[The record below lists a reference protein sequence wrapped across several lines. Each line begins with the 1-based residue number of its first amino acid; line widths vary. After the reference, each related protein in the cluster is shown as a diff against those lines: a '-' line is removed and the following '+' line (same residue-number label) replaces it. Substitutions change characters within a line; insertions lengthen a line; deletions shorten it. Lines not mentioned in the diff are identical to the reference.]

1 MAHNRGWDLRT
12 AAGYVVLLLAVS
24 DGYRAAGRMVR
35 WWERDSGGRSG
46 TDRAVIGRLPMCIRM
61 TCGGQQEMVSS
72 KEQSGVETRVLS
84 VVTEVLAIEGDAPA
98 LDSSLI
104 EDLGADSL
112 DLLSL
117 FMALEDEF
125 GDTISEEETEG
136 LATLRDIVEC
146 ISGRLG
152 ETAAASQS

>member
-1 MAHNRGWDLRT
+1 
-12 AAGYVVLLLAVS
+12 
-24 DGYRAAGRMVR
+24 
-35 WWERDSGGRSG
+35 
-46 TDRAVIGRLPMCIRM
+46 
-61 TCGGQQEMVSS
+61 MVSS
-72 KEQSGVETRVLS
+72 KEQSSVEARVLS
-84 VVTEVLAIEGDAPA
+84 VVREVLAIEGEPPV

-125 GDTISEEETEG
+125 GGTITEEDTEG

-146 ISGRLG
+146 ISGRIG
-152 ETAAASQS
+152 ENAVASQ

>member
-1 MAHNRGWDLRT
+1 
-12 AAGYVVLLLAVS
+12 
-24 DGYRAAGRMVR
+24 
-35 WWERDSGGRSG
+35 
-46 TDRAVIGRLPMCIRM
+46 
-61 TCGGQQEMVSS
+61 MVSG
-72 KEQSGVETRVLS
+72 KEQSGVEARVLS
-84 VVTEVLAIEGDAPA
+84 VVTEVLAIEGEPPA

-112 DLLSL
+112 DLLSV

-125 GDTISEEETEG
+125 GGTISEEDTEG

-152 ETAAASQS
+152 ENAVASQG

>member
-1 MAHNRGWDLRT
+1 M
-12 AAGYVVLLLAVS
+12 
-24 DGYRAAGRMVR
+24 M
-35 WWERDSGGRSG
+35 
-46 TDRAVIGRLPMCIRM
+46 
-61 TCGGQQEMVSS
+61 SS
-72 KEQSGVETRVLS
+72 KEQSSVEARVLS
-84 VVTEVLAIEGDAPA
+84 VAQEVLAIDGEPPA

-125 GDTISEEETEG
+125 GSTISEEDTDG
-136 LATLRDIVEC
+136 LDTLRDIVDC

-152 ETAAASQS
+152 ENAVASP

>member
-1 MAHNRGWDLRT
+1 
-12 AAGYVVLLLAVS
+12 
-24 DGYRAAGRMVR
+24 
-35 WWERDSGGRSG
+35 
-46 TDRAVIGRLPMCIRM
+46 
-61 TCGGQQEMVSS
+61 MVSS
-72 KEQSGVETRVLS
+72 KEQAGVEARVLS
-84 VVTEVLAIEGDAPA
+84 VVTEVLAIEGEPPA
-98 LDSSLI
+98 LESSLI

-125 GDTISEEETEG
+125 GGTISEQDTEG

-152 ETAAASQS
+152 ENAVASQS

>member
-1 MAHNRGWDLRT
+1 
-12 AAGYVVLLLAVS
+12 
-24 DGYRAAGRMVR
+24 
-35 WWERDSGGRSG
+35 
-46 TDRAVIGRLPMCIRM
+46 
-61 TCGGQQEMVSS
+61 MVSS
-72 KEQSGVETRVLS
+72 KDQSSVEARVLS
-84 VVTEVLAIEGDAPA
+84 VAQEVLAIDGEPPA

-125 GDTISEEETEG
+125 GDTISEEDTDG
-136 LATLRDIVEC
+136 LDTLRDIVNC

-152 ETAAASQS
+152 ENAVASQ

>member
-1 MAHNRGWDLRT
+1 
-12 AAGYVVLLLAVS
+12 
-24 DGYRAAGRMVR
+24 
-35 WWERDSGGRSG
+35 
-46 TDRAVIGRLPMCIRM
+46 
-61 TCGGQQEMVSS
+61 MVSS
-72 KEQSGVETRVLS
+72 KEQSGVEARVLS
-84 VVTEVLAIEGDAPA
+84 VVTEVLAIEGEPPA

-125 GDTISEEETEG
+125 GGTISEEDTEG

-152 ETAAASQS
+152 ENAVASQG

>member
-1 MAHNRGWDLRT
+1 
-12 AAGYVVLLLAVS
+12 
-24 DGYRAAGRMVR
+24 
-35 WWERDSGGRSG
+35 
-46 TDRAVIGRLPMCIRM
+46 
-61 TCGGQQEMVSS
+61 MVSS
-72 KEQSGVETRVLS
+72 KEQSGVEARVLS
-84 VVTEVLAIEGDAPA
+84 VVTEVLAIEGEPPA
-98 LDSSLI
+98 LESSLI

-125 GDTISEEETEG
+125 GGTISEEDTDG

-152 ETAAASQS
+152 ENAVASQG

>member
-1 MAHNRGWDLRT
+1 
-12 AAGYVVLLLAVS
+12 
-24 DGYRAAGRMVR
+24 
-35 WWERDSGGRSG
+35 
-46 TDRAVIGRLPMCIRM
+46 
-61 TCGGQQEMVSS
+61 MVSS
-72 KEQSGVETRVLS
+72 KDQSSVEARVLS
-84 VVTEVLAIEGDAPA
+84 VAQEVLAIDGEPPA

-125 GDTISEEETEG
+125 GGTISEEDTDG
-136 LATLRDIVEC
+136 LDTLRDIVDC

-152 ETAAASQS
+152 ESAVASQ

>member
-1 MAHNRGWDLRT
+1 
-12 AAGYVVLLLAVS
+12 
-24 DGYRAAGRMVR
+24 
-35 WWERDSGGRSG
+35 
-46 TDRAVIGRLPMCIRM
+46 
-61 TCGGQQEMVSS
+61 MVSS
-72 KEQSGVETRVLS
+72 KDQSSVEARVLS
-84 VVTEVLAIEGDAPA
+84 VAQEVLAIDGEPPA

-125 GDTISEEETEG
+125 GSTISEEDTDG
-136 LATLRDIVEC
+136 LDTLRDIVDC

-152 ETAAASQS
+152 ESAVASQ